1 MCSLSVAPAT
11 EEPGHDEGAPQL
23 YCNLGHDEG
32 APQLYCNLGH
42 GNRTDP
48 IVAGSTIVWV

>member
-11 EEPGHDEGAPQL
+11 EEP
-23 YCNLGHDEG
+23 GHDEG